1 MGKYEIQILDSF
13 EDGTD
18 GPLTYPDGQCGSLY
32 KQRPPAVNACR
43 APGEWQTYDIFFTR
57 PRFAADGSVEKPGRV
72 SVLHNGVAIHADTVI
87 LGTTSW
93 ADPPRYEQHAD
104 ALPLSLQDHGNPLQF
119 RSIWL
124 RPYEKVVPAP
134 IDDPKP
140 VQ

>member
-1 MGKYEIQILDSF
+1 M
-13 EDGTD
+13 
-18 GPLTYPDGQCGSLY
+18 
-32 KQRPPAVNACR
+32 
-43 APGEWQTYDIFFTR
+43 
-57 PRFAADGSVEKPGRV
+57 
-72 SVLHNGVAIHADTVI
+72 I